1 MEQDEEEKTP
11 ICKIVCQWII
21 QIILWISFS
30 IFIISSGYKLKLVVL
45 ENIYSPGKDENGAP
59 LYGTNWSNE
68 ELNNFF
74 TPSLIIWIGTYIV
87 YLISEFLS
95 PSYKFFGLKKKEKTM
110 YELMNYFFSAKPKI
124 IFTAS
129 CYHYVTKT
137 KTEYDSNGRLR
148 NNTYEEK
155 VITHYDTLTLPY
167 YSSRDVS
174 GPFVLNLKKV
184 GNVDFVKLHL
194 KLSIDFAD
202 SVSFI
207 DYYNA
212 RDNFYNK
219 NKYNYKDTYFDFDEK
234 RSIPEF
240 SEDHF
245 VKITDEKTSIS
256 RGWYTLAIILGF
268 AEFYK
273 SFVST
278 RSIEQTF
285 TIVKL
290 ISTRYNL
297 LQQSGFTEMQP
308 RLDLGK
314 KKYSFNENKTGYCGD
329 NKVELPSEEEI
340 KLANEKYGNLI
351 PKYSMVN
358 NNGIN
363 YVTNLIKNGENYK
376 EKITTSIRNN
386 SNERNI
392 LNSNKITEVPNNII
406 NDDVSSKEDDKL
418 NG

>member
-1 MEQDEEEKTP
+1 MEKNEEEKTP
-11 ICKIVCQWII
+11 ICKIVCSWTI

-30 IFIISSGYKLKLVVL
+30 IFILSSGYKLKFLVL
-45 ENIYSPGKDENGAP
+45 ENIYSPGKDGNGAP
-59 LYGTNWSNE
+59 YYGTNWSDE

-87 YLISEFLS
+87 YLISEFLN
-95 PSYKFFGLKKKEKTM
+95 PSYKFFGLKKKGKTM
-110 YELMNYFFSAKPKI
+110 YELMNHFFCAKPTI

-129 CYHYVTKT
+129 SYHYETKT
-137 KTEYDSNGRLR
+137 RVEYDSKGRLQ
-148 NNTYEEK
+148 NTTYDEK
-155 VITHYDTLTLPY
+155 VITHYDTITLSY

-174 GPFVLNLKKV
+174 GPFVLNLKKL
-184 GNVDFVKLHL
+184 GNVDYVKLHL

-202 SVSFI
+202 SVSFN
-207 DYYNA
+207 DYYTA
-212 RDNFYNK
+212 REKFYNK
-219 NKYNYKDTYFDFDEK
+219 NKYQYKDTYFDFDEK
-234 RSIPEF
+234 RTIPGF

-245 VKITDEKTSIS
+245 VKITDEKTMIS
-256 RGWYTLAIILGF
+256 RGWYTFAIILGF

-273 SFVST
+273 SYAST
-278 RSIEQTF
+278 RSIDQTF

-297 LQQSGFTEMQP
+297 LQQPGFGEMEP

-314 KKYSFNENKTGYCGD
+314 TKYNFNANQTGHYED
-329 NKVELPSEEEI
+329 NKVDLPSEEEI

-351 PKYSMVN
+351 PKYTLMN
-358 NNGIN
+358 NNGTN
-363 YVTNLIKNGENYK
+363 SVTNLNKNVESYK
-376 EKITTSIRNN
+376 EKITTS
-386 SNERNI
+386 NENK
-392 LNSNKITEVPNNII
+392 KITDVPNNII